1 MMGIINSHH
10 STEQQAGL
18 CSEKLHSVRQNGPKD
33 HGQMQQ
39 HETAMKTTMQ
49 WSPFNSPLFRGAS
62 ALHRLWSTPEA
73 VEFQLKGKISAL
85 KGEIP
90 TDHHTAITIH
100 DSW

>member
-39 HETAMKTTMQ
+39 HEAAMKTTMQ
-49 WSPFNSPLFRGAS
+49 
-62 ALHRLWSTPEA
+62 
-73 VEFQLKGKISAL
+73 
-85 KGEIP
+85 
-90 TDHHTAITIH
+90 
-100 DSW
+100 